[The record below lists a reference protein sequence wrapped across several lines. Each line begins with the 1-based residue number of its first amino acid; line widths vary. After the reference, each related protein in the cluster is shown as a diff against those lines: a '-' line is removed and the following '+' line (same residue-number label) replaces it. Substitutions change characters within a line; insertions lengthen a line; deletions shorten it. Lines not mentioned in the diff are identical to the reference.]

1 LEKVYKLLK
10 ESTPSFTFFEKNF
23 APRPQLIHKVIPPK
37 TVRPPAQFLW
47 ASAGVETG
55 DPLSG

>member
-23 APRPQLIHKVIPPK
+23 APRPQLIHKVIPLK
-37 TVRPPAQFLW
+37 NSPPASPVFM
-47 ASAGVETG
+47 GIG
-55 DPLSG
+55 GR